1 MEAGSPHSCQ
11 PGCSAAVPQELAVES
26 VCIQHFIL
34 RIEQSCADMRREA
47 AKERASQTRTREIE
61 AYVKSTALKL
71 SDVVTSKTRLSD
83 DLKKRVLTTFLTL
96 MNLQENIDRCN
107 SRFLCPRL
115 LYPRPPRRIVPAMP
129 LMPAVRA

>member
-1 MEAGSPHSCQ
+1 MESGSPHSCQ

-26 VCIQHFIL
+26 LCIQHFIL

-47 AKERASQTRTREIE
+47 ARERASQTRTREIE

-107 SRFLCPRL
+107 SRFL
-115 LYPRPPRRIVPAMP
+115 YPRPRRIVPAMP
-129 LMPAVRA
+129 LMPAMRA